1 MAAVPVQIDGV
12 FFPHA
17 RGGQPVKGTF
27 LGHASIYGL
36 GVGGGPVFPPD
47 GGGGIPDLPV
57 DPGYGHPIAPPGFWP
72 GTPPERPHPQPP
84 PVIWPLPPETPNLP
98 PPGSPPVHIAN
109 TQPINP
115 MTPPAAVVMEYPG
128 LGKVVVP
135 QPTQSVQIPVPPG
148 ATPAPPVA
156 TPY

>member
-1 MAAVPVQIDGV
+1 
-12 FFPHA
+12 
-17 RGGQPVKGTF
+17 
-27 LGHASIYGL
+27 
-36 GVGGGPVFPPD
+36 
-47 GGGGIPDLPV
+47 
-57 DPGYGHPIAPPGFWP
+57 
-72 GTPPERPHPQPP
+72 
-84 PVIWPLPPETPNLP
+84 
-98 PPGSPPVHIAN
+98 VHIAN